1 MTRKVRILYM
11 VSRLG
16 PTGPTK
22 QLYYILKHIDL
33 HNFDPHLI
41 CLSDSKSNLFKTKIE
56 ALDIK
61 IENFKYSRLE
71 ILYNIR
77 KLIRHTNIINPD
89 IIHTQGYRPDLISA
103 NYMKKYTRLCTIRNY
118 PWHDYPQKFGKLIGY
133 SMAYSH
139 VKALRKVRT
148 PVACSTSIGDKMK
161 SHLGEINAIQNG
173 IEIPE
178 FTNSSY
184 EHVRKMVRSNL
195 GIPNNTKIFLSVGS
209 LIERKNPMFM
219 LSCFH
224 TFNYMYNE
232 TPWVLI
238 ILGDGPLINEMKAYV
253 KLNSIP
259 VIFLGY
265 KTKVEDYF
273 KASDY
278 HVSFSLSEGLPNT
291 VLEALVNHCP
301 CILSNISPHREIQ
314 EASTSTIQLFD
325 IKKNTQDI
333 ASEIKN
339 HIVELKNVI
348 EPKLFDKAKSHF
360 SADKMSKNYQEL
372 YNLIVSKV

>member
-1 MTRKVRILYM
+1 MPFRFK
-11 VSRLG
+11 
-16 PTGPTK
+16 
-22 QLYYILKHIDL
+22 
-33 HNFDPHLI
+33 
-41 CLSDSKSNLFKTKIE
+41 KSNPFKTKIE

-61 IENFKYSRLE
+61 IENFKFSRLE

-77 KLIRHTNIINPD
+77 KLIRHINIINPD

-118 PWHDYPQKFGKLIGY
+118 PWHDYPQKFGKLTGY

-148 PVACSTSIGDKMK
+148 PVACSTSIGEKMK

-178 FTNSSY
+178 FTNSRY

-195 GIPNNTKIFLSVGS
+195 SIPKNTKFSCQWVHLLSVKIPCLCLVVFTH
-209 LIERKNPMFM
+209 LITCTTKY
-219 LSCFH
+219 
-224 TFNYMYNE
+224 YMG
-232 TPWVLI
+232 I
-238 ILGDGPLINEMKAYV
+238 DHLGDGPLINEMKAYV
-253 KLNSIP
+253 KLNSMP

-265 KTKVEDYF
+265 KTEVEDYF

-301 CILSNISPHREIQ
+301 CILSNISPHRDSGGFNFDN
-314 EASTSTIQLFD
+314 STF
-325 IKKNTQDI
+325 
-333 ASEIKN
+333 
-339 HIVELKNVI
+339 
-348 EPKLFDKAKSHF
+348 
-360 SADKMSKNYQEL
+360 
-372 YNLIVSKV
+372 